1 MNAVQKKSDMDATVI
16 IDKVL
21 KAVGLNAP
29 TFAKTIGVN
38 YQRIFDLQRGRVKKF
53 HPEIVRGIIEKWPN
67 MNANYLYTGEGE
79 VMLKPGEPAP
89 QASIEDMVNGAV
101 ERILDKEEFKSRLKS
116 VDDREQ
122 LLNKR
127 ENLLADREAKVT
139 SMYSEL
145 IERDKEL
152 REREAKLVE
161 LERLI
166 MAREL
171 EIEIKKNESHP

>member
-1 MNAVQKKSDMDATVI
+1 MDAKVI

-53 HPEIVRGIIEKWPN
+53 HPEIVKGIIDKWPN
-67 MNANYLYTGEGE
+67 VNANFLYTGEGS

-89 QASIEDMVNGAV
+89 QASIEEMVNNAV
-101 ERILDKEEFKSRLKS
+101 ERFLDQEEYQSRIKAI
-116 VDDREQ
+116 DNREHI
-122 LLNKR
+122 LNKR
-127 ENLLADREAKVT
+127 ENMLAEREAKVT
-139 SMYSEL
+139 VMYSEL

-152 REREAKLVE
+152 REREARLVE
-161 LERLI
+161 LEHSI
-166 MAREL
+166 MTREL
-171 EIEIKKNESHP
+171 EFEIKKKENRIQDKNNSK